1 MFLRRSV
8 DSESKKQLAEIMAK
22 SVREA
27 FKENLNHLNWL
38 DEETRTS
45 IKEKVDAITNLIG
58 TITA

>member
-1 MFLRRSV
+1 
-8 DSESKKQLAEIMAK
+8 MAK

-58 TITA
+58 TITAYGNTLYL